1 MTLSLPASSTRWRRR
16 KDARPGEIVAAGLV
30 CFAERGF
37 AATRLEDVAR
47 CAGVTKGTLY
57 LYFPNKEELFKAV
70 VRQAVVANI
79 VLGEALVAHSSEP
92 APVVLE
98 QLIARLQAA
107 MVAPASAIP
116 KIVVAEAGNF
126 PDIARFYLKEVIQ
139 RGLGL
144 FRRVLKAG
152 IAQGEFRP
160 MDVDSTAFCIVAP
173 MMLGMLWRHSF
184 AQHERRP
191 LDTNALCHAH
201 VQILSRGLLAD
212 GPRPGFLPRPRLK
225 PTRRKHTPR
234 KKRPNGADG

>member
-1 MTLSLPASSTRWRRR
+1 MTLSLPAPSTRWRRR
-16 KDARPGEIVAAGLV
+16 KDARPGEIVAASLA

-47 CAGVTKGTLY
+47 RAGVTKGTLY

-70 VRQAVVANI
+70 VREAVVANI
-79 VLGEALVAHSSEP
+79 ALGEALVAHSSEP

-116 KIVVAEAGNF
+116 KIVIAEAGNF

-144 FRRVLKAG
+144 FQRVLKAG
-152 IAQGEFRP
+152 VARGEFRP
-160 MDVDSTAFCIVAP
+160 MDVECTAYCIVAP

-184 AQHERRP
+184 AQHERHP
-191 LDTNALCHAH
+191 LDTDALCRAH
-201 VQILSRGLLAD
+201 MEILSRGLLAD
-212 GPRPGFLPRPRLK
+212 RPRQKSRTRPQLK
-225 PTRRKHTPR
+225 PTRRKPAPR
-234 KKRPNGADG
+234 QHRRNGADG

>member
-16 KDARPGEIVAAGLV
+16 KDARPGEIVAAGLA

-47 CAGVTKGTLY
+47 RAGVTKGTLY

-79 VLGEALVAHSSEP
+79 VLGETLVAHSSEP

-152 IAQGEFRP
+152 IAQGEFRA
-160 MDVDSTAFCIVAP
+160 MDVDCTAYCIVAP

-184 AQHERRP
+184 AQHERHP
-191 LDTNALCHAH
+191 LDTNALCRAH

-212 GPRPGFLPRPRLK
+212 KARQESRSRPRLNR
-225 PTRRKHTPR
+225 TRRKHTPR
-234 KKRPNGADG
+234 QHRRNGADG

>member
-1 MTLSLPASSTRWRRR
+1 MTLSVPAPSTRWRRR
-16 KDARPGEIVAAGLV
+16 KDARPGEIVAASLA

-47 CAGVTKGTLY
+47 RAGVTKGTLY

-79 VLGEALVAHSSEP
+79 VGGEALVAHSSEP

-152 IAQGEFRP
+152 IAQGEFRA
-160 MDVDSTAFCIVAP
+160 MDVDCTAYCIVAP

-184 AQHERRP
+184 AQHERHP
-191 LDTNALCHAH
+191 LDTDALCRAH
-201 VQILSRGLLAD
+201 MEILSRGRLA
-212 GPRPGFLPRPRLK
+212 GRPRQKSRTRPQLK
-225 PTRRKHTPR
+225 PTRRKPAPR
-234 KKRPNGADG
+234 QHRRNGADG

>member
-1 MTLSLPASSTRWRRR
+1 MTLSVPAPSTRWRRR
-16 KDARPGEIVAAGLV
+16 KDARPGEIVAASLA

-47 CAGVTKGTLY
+47 RAGVAKGTLY

-79 VLGEALVAHSSEP
+79 VGGEALVAHSSEP

-144 FRRVLKAG
+144 FRRVLRAG

-160 MDVDSTAFCIVAP
+160 MDVGCTAYCIVAP
-173 MMLGMLWRHSF
+173 LMLGMLWRHSF

-191 LDTNALCHAH
+191 LDTNALCRAH

-212 GPRPGFLPRPRLK
+212 GARRAAPAGKPRR
-225 PTRRKHTPR
+225 RRKR
-234 KKRPNGADG
+234 RNGAAR